1 MFSPSDF
8 GIQLLCDTVLS
19 LIHLLPIMTAS
30 SLGLEQSLTMKPKE
44 EKERKKESR
53 REGMEEGREE
63 GKEGSIGGRWVAELE
78 DHRGPFPAL
87 MIL

>member
-1 MFSPSDF
+1 MFSPSAF

-44 EKERKKESR
+44 EKERKKAEGR
-53 REGMEEGREE
+53 GWRDEGMEERREE
-63 GKEGSIGGRWVAELE
+63 GRKEVLVVGGWLN
-78 DHRGPFPAL
+78 
-87 MIL
+87 